1 MSCIDNPT
9 RYSDAKIGELKN
21 PKLSK
26 IRAEII
32 FFTNGDP
39 FSNMN
44 ALLLHRNK
52 NFGYIK
58 TICYRFQSTFWQLL
72 ALESLPYLQKC

>member
-21 PKLSK
+21 PKLSN

-44 ALLLHRNK
+44 VLLLHRNK
-52 NFGYIK
+52 KFGYIK
-58 TICYRFQSTFWQLL
+58 LSVIGFY
-72 ALESLPYLQKC
+72 